1 MDTSLMCEVCNVPND
16 IMSPC
21 CKRCKQPVRSD
32 SEKLLI
38 LLKRFDRFS
47 TLQASPEPP
56 AKIEAELDA
65 TKASLSSVAAERD
78 QLQRENYELTR
89 RLQQLSSFDKEPEYE
104 DKIHALES
112 QLQELQSS
120 QQSFAANLHMLTFI
134 PAAHFK
140 LQRSIPTSSSSV
152 FQLDVGTIDGKPV
165 VRKQL
170 FRTDPRD
177 AVVVTFKESIALL
190 AKLGGA
196 DGTVVSLLGTS
207 GLAQGHTQV
216 YLEYLELGD
225 LHSVLRAGTSLSW
238 ATRLRIALHVARAV
252 SQLHGLDLVHKR
264 IHSSHVLLGAGY
276 EAKLSGWTQARATTL
291 LDEQTDLR
299 WAAPELFSDR
309 TLPTAKADM
318 YSLGLLLVELDTA
331 ETPYAHVRDRR
342 GKPVGDLTL
351 IDLLRRATPSD
362 LVLQHA
368 FRDSPDWYRSLATRC
383 TDLDPR
389 RRPSAIEVVRLLE
402 GRLFPELHTTSA
414 LPPLVLC
421 VTVQSA
427 SSLLHVADMGD
438 APPFVSVHLH
448 DATATTTVSL
458 GGDYAWDE
466 TFEFSALH
474 LMESTLEAQIRYGP
488 NGQIGVVHVALA
500 KVMDELDELQAWT
513 RWLPVQSRGDPHG
526 YLVLKLELKGDV
538 EGWIGA
544 YVQSLP
550 RLQDAKEPALQAKIS
565 RATTVYQTLKARRS
579 IVRQG
584 GSRLRP

>member
-16 IMSPC
+16 IRAPC

-47 TLQASPEPP
+47 TLQSSEPP

-65 TKASLSSVAAERD
+65 TKASLSSLAAERD

-170 FRTDPRD
+170 FRTDASD
-177 AVVVTFKESIALL
+177 AAVVTFKESIALL

-196 DGTVVSLLGTS
+196 DGTAVSLLGTS
-207 GLAQGHTQV
+207 GLSQGHTQV

-225 LHSVLRAGTSLSW
+225 LHSVLRAGPSLTW
-238 ATRLRIALHVARAV
+238 ATRLRIALHVARAL
-252 SQLHGLDLVHKR
+252 SQLHALDLVHKR

-276 EAKLSGWTQARATTL
+276 VAKLSGWTQARATAR
-291 LDEQTDLR
+291 LDEQADMR
-299 WAAPELFSDR
+299 WAAPELFADR
-309 TLPTAKADM
+309 ALPTSTADI

-331 ETPYAHVRDRR
+331 EAPYAHVRDRR

-351 IDLLRRATPSD
+351 IDLLRRATPTD

-368 FRDSPDWYRSLATRC
+368 FRDSPDWYRALATRC

-389 RRPSAIEVVRLLE
+389 RRPSSVEVVRHLE
-402 GRLFPELHTTSA
+402 ARLFPQVHTTSG
-414 LPPLVLC
+414 LPPLVLR
-421 VTVQSA
+421 VTVLSA

-438 APPFVSVHLH
+438 MPSFVSLHLH
-448 DATATTTVSL
+448 DATATTQASV
-458 GGDYAWDE
+458 DYTWDE

-474 LMESTLEAQIRYGP
+474 LMESTLEAQIRYGRS
-488 NGQIGVVHVALA
+488 GQIGVVHLALA

-526 YLVLKLELKGDV
+526 YLVLKLEIKGDV
-538 EGWIGA
+538 EAWMGA

-550 RLQDAKEPALQAKIS
+550 RLQDTKEPLMQAKIS
-565 RATTVYQTLKARRS
+565 RATTVFQTLKARRS